1 MNKYNWTKKR
11 HWKHSFWAGSLEQ
24 YLTRNRNK
32 QNNVV
37 AKENTGIIQHKANVL
52 PQKNS
57 HTSQLYPIYQ
67 SAHSLL
73 WKFTRASHIHV
84 Y

>member
-1 MNKYNWTKKR
+1 MQTKRINITEPKR
-11 HWKHSFWAGSLEQ
+11 GVENTASGAGSLEQ

-32 QNNVV
+32 QNNGV

-57 HTSQLYPIYQ
+57 HTTHLFPIYQ
-67 SAHSLL
+67 SAYSLL
-73 WKFTRASHIHV
+73 
-84 Y
+84 